1 MTTPSTPTDV
11 LLEALREIR
20 QRLWDPT
27 LVVPGELA
35 RLVWDLRGI
44 VAKAQAEHERRGR
57 EATKLPAEGN
67 TGITPEWRR

>member
-1 MTTPSTPTDV
+1 MNGPTDV

-44 VAKAQAEHERRGR
+44 VAKAQAEHGRRGR
-57 EATKLPAEGN
+57 EAACAAPTSEAPGAALCKV
-67 TGITPEWRR
+67 